1 MTSKWHIYLKK
12 TDNRLLLSLSLS
24 HIHMP
29 THKYTTKWLYNVIY
43 KPKMGDK
50 ISKLTVAPKKKTG
63 DERMHLVTRIH
74 AVIVHSQ
81 HTLVAIWWTVHDP
94 LMDIWIQK
102 SWRLMCCMHN
112 VSKRRMYPEW
122 DVPICR
128 LSPNS
133 CLATLCWYSATCD
146 NFK

>member
-12 TDNRLLLSLSLS
+12 NQQQTPPLTLSLS

-81 HTLVAIWWTVHDP
+81 HTLVAI
-94 LMDIWIQK
+94 
-102 SWRLMCCMHN
+102 
-112 VSKRRMYPEW
+112 
-122 DVPICR
+122 
-128 LSPNS
+128 
-133 CLATLCWYSATCD
+133 
-146 NFK
+146 